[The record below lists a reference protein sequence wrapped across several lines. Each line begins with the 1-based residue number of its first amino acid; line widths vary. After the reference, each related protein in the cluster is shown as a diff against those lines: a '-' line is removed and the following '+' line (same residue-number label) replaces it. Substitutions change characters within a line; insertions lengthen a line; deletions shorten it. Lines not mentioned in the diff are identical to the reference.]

1 LGIHIVTELTP
12 AVWRKRRRES
22 DDGMGVIVY
31 AQGWDTLGIAFLG
44 RHCATPAHD
53 ADPFPAIDRLNWLAM
68 KLIVAACSMARD
80 LNFRRTTMSQVPF
93 EFDELRGDDLAQE
106 LDAMMSIGRTLSS
119 LRGPESRARALRWAL
134 DRFMPPTDIDAA
146 DAGEPP
152 VVLPPHRSEDSQ
164 LLDAKPGSEGTDG
177 HNSTSPFALFEREKQ
192 RARRKRH
199 TVNDDR

>member
-1 LGIHIVTELTP
+1 
-12 AVWRKRRRES
+12 
-22 DDGMGVIVY
+22 
-31 AQGWDTLGIAFLG
+31 
-44 RHCATPAHD
+44 
-53 ADPFPAIDRLNWLAM
+53 
-68 KLIVAACSMARD
+68 
-80 LNFRRTTMSQVPF
+80 MSQVPF

-164 LLDAKPGSEGTDG
+164 LVDAKPGSEGTDG